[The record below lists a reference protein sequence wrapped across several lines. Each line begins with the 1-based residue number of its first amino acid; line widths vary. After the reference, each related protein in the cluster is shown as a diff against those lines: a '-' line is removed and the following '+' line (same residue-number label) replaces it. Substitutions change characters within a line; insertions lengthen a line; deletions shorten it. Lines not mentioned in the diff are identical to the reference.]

1 MTKLNHDRPLLRYL
15 DNIRREMAID
25 ARRTDTLSFGDVQP
39 SVSSVN
45 SDIFPLTPAESIE
58 VSEFFSAIEHYLDI
72 ESKVI
77 VGLKAG
83 ASKQVKSAAKQ
94 VSQHAADTRL
104 KASAV
109 VFSAQMVL
117 SGLENR
123 MNLLNLYKRL
133 EKELREDAKFLWE
146 LINDVAMKEA
156 MQKITNVIERHVP
169 ANALS
174 DRADR

>member
-1 MTKLNHDRPLLRYL
+1 MTKLNHNRPLLRYL

-45 SDIFPLTPAESIE
+45 SDIFPLTSAESIA
-58 VSEFFSAIEHYLDI
+58 VSEFFSAIEHYLDV
-72 ESKVI
+72 ESKLI
-77 VGLKAG
+77 TGLKAG
-83 ASKQVKSAAKQ
+83 ASKQAKSAAKQ
-94 VSQHAADTRL
+94 VSQNAAETRV

-123 MNLLNLYKRL
+123 MNLFNLYRKL
-133 EKELREDAKFLWE
+133 EKELREDAEFLWE
-146 LINDVAMKEA
+146 LVNDIAMKEA
-156 MQKITNVIERHVP
+156 MQKITAVIDRHVP
-169 ANALS
+169 ANAP
-174 DRADR
+174 DA